1 MLLQNFQINR
11 FGFRKSVTISA
22 LCAIALAPV
31 VLDANAA
38 NAQPKGMQGSY
49 IGVGIGAGVT
59 DDGVDGGDD
68 EVFGGHVQGRLA
80 IPKTPVSLRGAVL
93 FGGDA
98 AAIMPMIT
106 VDVPIAKNTN
116 LYVGGGY
123 SFVTDEGDS
132 TQLGNEDSVVLTTGV
147 ETAVSRNVVLYGDVK
162 WGIDAYEDRSKDAV
176 SLQLGVGYRF

>member
-1 MLLQNFQINR
+1 MLLQNFQLNR
-11 FGFRKSVTISA
+11 FCFHKSITISA

-31 VLDANAA
+31 VLDANIA

-49 IGVGIGAGVT
+49 VGAGLGAGVT
-59 DDGVDGGDD
+59 DDEVIGGN
-68 EVFGGHVQGRLA
+68 VQGRLA

-116 LYVGGGY
+116 LYLGGGY

-132 TQLGNEDSVVLTTGV
+132 TQLGDEDSVVLTTGV
-147 ETAVSRNVVLYGDVK
+147 ETGIGRNAVIYGDVK
-162 WGIDAYEDRSKDAV
+162 WGIDAYDDSSKDAV